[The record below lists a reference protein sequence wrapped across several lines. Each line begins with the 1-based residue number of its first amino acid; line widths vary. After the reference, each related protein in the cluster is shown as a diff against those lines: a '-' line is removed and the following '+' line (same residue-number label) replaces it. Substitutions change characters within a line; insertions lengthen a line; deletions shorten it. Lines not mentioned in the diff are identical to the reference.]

1 VKRLVGIV
9 QTGPRWA
16 SHWAPII
23 GLVRPWKAVSNPGSP
38 RSNAPRRTVLGC
50 GQRLESSDR
59 FVANRPKELVGMA
72 SAGTADSGANRTM
85 ELQLSPEESEFKRK
99 LVDWLSTVERPD
111 GLRDF
116 GMTPTEADLDS
127 AVAWHKL
134 LYEADYAGL
143 SWPVEHGGQNASVVE
158 QAIFAEETALAGV
171 PRNRGTVGIDLAGPA
186 LMRFGNREQ
195 KERLLGPTLRG
206 ELAWTQLFSE
216 PDAGSD
222 LAGLRTR
229 ADAHDDGW
237 VANGQKV
244 WNTGASFADLGLLL
258 ARTEPD
264 GPKHRGIT
272 MFIVPMD
279 RPGIEV
285 RPLRQMDEESK
296 FSEVF
301 LREVALTPE
310 DVLGRPGEGW
320 TIAGDVLGRERSGI
334 GAHAVTLLRA
344 LENLRTE
351 ATSRNMTNNPVFRQ
365 RWAAAWCR
373 VRLLRVSWLRELTST
388 SGSDNPLRSVLKLE
402 ATQLQQ
408 AVAQLA
414 QDVFGVSL
422 VTGDHEENS
431 AARSGSWPQAVL
443 TARGV
448 TIAGG
453 TSEIQRNIISERVLG
468 LPR

>member
-1 VKRLVGIV
+1 M
-9 QTGPRWA
+9 
-16 SHWAPII
+16 
-23 GLVRPWKAVSNPGSP
+23 
-38 RSNAPRRTVLGC
+38 
-50 GQRLESSDR
+50 D
-59 FVANRPKELVGMA
+59 F
-72 SAGTADSGANRTM
+72 
-85 ELQLSPEESEFKRK
+85 QLSPKEAEFRSK
-99 LVDWLSTVERPD
+99 LTHWLSTVERPE
-111 GLRDF
+111 GLRDY
-116 GMTPTEADLDS
+116 GMTPTVADLDG
-127 AVAWHKL
+127 AIAWHRL
-134 LYEADYAGL
+134 LYEAGYAGL
-143 SWPVEHGGQNASVVE
+143 SWPVEHGGQNASLIE
-158 QAIFAEETALAGV
+158 QAVFAEETALAGV
-171 PRNRGTVGIDLAGPA
+171 PRNRGMVGIDLAGPA
-186 LMRFGNREQ
+186 LIRFGSPEQ

-206 ELAWTQLFSE
+206 ELTWTQLFSE

-258 ARTEPD
+258 ARTDPD

-279 RPGIEV
+279 RSGIEV

-301 LREVALTPE
+301 LREVQLTPY

-320 TIAGDVLGRERSGI
+320 AIAGDVLGRERSGI
-334 GAHAVTLLRA
+334 GAHAVTLQRA
-344 LENLRTE
+344 LETLRAE
-351 ATSRNMTNNPVFRQ
+351 ARSRNVTDNPVFRQ
-365 RWAAAWCR
+365 RWSAAWCR
-373 VRLLRVSWLRELTST
+373 VRLLRVSSLRELTST

-422 VTGDHEENS
+422 IADNQEGSEE
-431 AARSGSWPQAVL
+431 RSGSWPQAIL

-453 TSEIQRNIISERVLG
+453 TSEIQRNIIAERVLG

>member
-1 VKRLVGIV
+1 M
-9 QTGPRWA
+9 
-16 SHWAPII
+16 
-23 GLVRPWKAVSNPGSP
+23 
-38 RSNAPRRTVLGC
+38 
-50 GQRLESSDR
+50 D
-59 FVANRPKELVGMA
+59 F
-72 SAGTADSGANRTM
+72 
-85 ELQLSPEESEFKRK
+85 QLSPQESEFRSQ
-99 LVDWLSTVERPD
+99 LVEWLSTVDRPV
-111 GLRDF
+111 GLRDY

-127 AVAWHKL
+127 AIAWHRL
-134 LYEADYAGL
+134 LYEAGYAGL
-143 SWPVEHGGQNASVVE
+143 SWPIEHGGQNASVVE

-186 LMRFGNREQ
+186 LMRFGSAEQ
-195 KERLLGPTLRG
+195 KLAFLGPTLRG
-206 ELAWTQLFSE
+206 DLAWTQLFSE

-229 ADAHDDGW
+229 ADAHNDGW

-258 ARTEPD
+258 ARTEPEE
-264 GPKHRGIT
+264 PKHRGIT

-279 RPGIEV
+279 RSGIEV

-301 LREVALTPE
+301 LREVELTTK

-320 TIAGDVLGRERSGI
+320 AIAGDVLGRERSGI

-344 LENLRTE
+344 LENLRSEAVSLNLTE
-351 ATSRNMTNNPVFRQ
+351 SPIFRQ
-365 RWAAAWCR
+365 RFAAAWCR

-414 QDVFGVSL
+414 QDVLGMSL
-422 VTGDHEENS
+422 VAADHQGS
-431 AARSGSWPQAVL
+431 VASSGSWPQAVL

>member
-1 VKRLVGIV
+1 ME
-9 QTGPRWA
+9 TMDAGP
-16 SHWAPII
+16 
-23 GLVRPWKAVSNPGSP
+23 SP
-38 RSNAPRRTVLGC
+38 REAEFRSA
-50 GQRLESSDR
+50 
-59 FVANRPKELVGMA
+59 LVH
-72 SAGTADSGANRTM
+72 
-85 ELQLSPEESEFKRK
+85 
-99 LVDWLSTVERPD
+99 WLATVERPV
-111 GLRDF
+111 GLRDY

-127 AVAWHKL
+127 AIEWHRL
-134 LYEADYAGL
+134 LYEAGYAGL
-143 SWPVEHGGQNASVVE
+143 SWPIEHGGRDASIIE

-186 LMRFGNREQ
+186 VMRFGSAEQ

-229 ADAHDDGW
+229 ADAHRGGW

-244 WNTGASFADLGLLL
+244 WSTGASFAHLGLLL
-258 ARTEPD
+258 ARTDRDEPR
-264 GPKHRGIT
+264 HRGIT

-279 RPGIEV
+279 RPGIDV

-296 FSEVF
+296 FSEVH
-301 LREVALTPE
+301 LTDVELTPE
-310 DVLGRPGEGW
+310 DVLGRPNEGW
-320 TIAGDVLGRERSGI
+320 AIAGDVLGRERSGI

-344 LENLRTE
+344 LEVLRAE
-351 ATSRNMTNNPVFRQ
+351 ARSRGITDNPVFRQ
-365 RWAAAWCR
+365 RWVAAWSR
-373 VRLLRVSWLRELTST
+373 VRLLRNSWLRELTAT
-388 SGSDNPLRSVLKLE
+388 AGSDNPLRSLLKLE

-414 QDVFGVSL
+414 QDTFGMSL
-422 VTGDHEENS
+422 VAS
-431 AARSGSWPQAVL
+431 ARDGSATTAGSWAQAVL

>member
-1 VKRLVGIV
+1 MDF
-9 QTGPRWA
+9 
-16 SHWAPII
+16 S
-23 GLVRPWKAVSNPGSP
+23 
-38 RSNAPRRTVLGC
+38 
-50 GQRLESSDR
+50 
-59 FVANRPKELVGMA
+59 
-72 SAGTADSGANRTM
+72 
-85 ELQLSPEESEFKRK
+85 LSPTEAEFRSQ
-99 LVDWLSTVERPD
+99 LVQWLANVDRPA
-111 GLRDF
+111 GLRDY

-127 AVAWHKL
+127 AIEWHRL
-134 LYEADYAGL
+134 LYDAGYAGL
-143 SWPVEHGGQNASVVE
+143 AWPVEHGGRNASTIE

-186 LMRFGNREQ
+186 VMRFGSAAQ
-195 KERLLGPTLRG
+195 QERLLGPTLRG

-229 ADAHDDGW
+229 ADARGGGW

-244 WNTGASFADLGLLL
+244 WNTGASFAHLGLLL
-258 ARTEPD
+258 ARTDRDQPR
-264 GPKHRGIT
+264 HRGIT

-279 RPGIEV
+279 RPGLDV

-296 FSEVF
+296 FSEVH
-301 LREVALTPE
+301 LTDVELTPE
-310 DVLGRPGEGW
+310 DVLGRPNEGW
-320 TIAGDVLGRERSGI
+320 AIAGDVLGRERSGI

-344 LENLRTE
+344 LEVLRAE
-351 ATSRNMTNNPVFRQ
+351 ALSRGIDDHPVFRQ
-365 RWAAAWCR
+365 RWAAAWSR
-373 VRLLRVSWLRELTST
+373 VRLLRISWLRELNATA
-388 SGSDNPLRSVLKLE
+388 GSDNPLRSLLKLE

-408 AVAQLA
+408 AVAQIA
-414 QDVFGVSL
+414 QDTFGMDL
-422 VTGDHEENS
+422 VAIGRQGSPTT
-431 AARSGSWPQAVL
+431 SGSWAQAIL